1 MTSARTDIHRPS
13 APEFDPESYRYLGAY
28 YFGSEQVAAQMGMG
42 TWTQF
47 NEREIQLEAQGYVRG
62 GSQGGGCGH
71 CGANI
76 MYAALMVHEASHE
89 WILVGETCLGGRFA
103 GSKADF
109 DNLRRNVK
117 AVRQA
122 IKEREAFEKLCAE
135 HPELAYASYAH
146 SIAVCGLGDHSAKL
160 PELPETFGAASRQ
173 GWALSTLDDIAT
185 KAQRYGQVSEKQ
197 LALVTKLLAQI
208 EQAAVDLVA
217 RQAEQAEVPDLVTGR
232 RELVGEIVSV
242 KWVENDYS
250 PYGGGSLKML
260 VRLDDGTKVYG
271 TCPRSLDGELEGRRV
286 EFTATVERSTKKPER
301 TFGFFSRPTK
311 ARLI

>member
-13 APEFDPESYRYLGAY
+13 APEFDPESYRYAGAY
-28 YFGSEQVAAQMGMG
+28 YFGSNEIAALMGAG

-62 GSQGGGCGH
+62 GSHLGGCGH

-76 MYAALMVHEASHE
+76 MYAGLMVHEASHE

-103 GSKADF
+103 GSRADF
-109 DNLRRNVK
+109 DNLRRSAK
-117 AVRQA
+117 AARAA
-122 IKEREAFEKLCAE
+122 IKEREAFEALCAE

-146 SIAVCGLGDHSAKL
+146 SIAVCGIGDYSANL
-160 PELPETFGAASRQ
+160 PELPETFGNASRQ

-185 KAQRYGQVSEKQ
+185 KARRYGKISEKQ
-197 LALVTKLLAQI
+197 IALVTKLLGQV

-232 RELVGEIVSV
+232 RELVGECVSIKFV
-242 KWVENDYS
+242 DS
-250 PYGGGSLKML
+250 DFGGAWKML
-260 VRLDDGTKVYG
+260 VVLDDGTKVYG
-271 TCPRSLDGELEGRRV
+271 TCPRSLEIEEGQRV
-286 EFTATVERSTKKPER
+286 AFTATVERSQRKPER
-301 TFGFFSRPTK
+301 TFGYFKRPTQAK
-311 ARLI
+311 VVG